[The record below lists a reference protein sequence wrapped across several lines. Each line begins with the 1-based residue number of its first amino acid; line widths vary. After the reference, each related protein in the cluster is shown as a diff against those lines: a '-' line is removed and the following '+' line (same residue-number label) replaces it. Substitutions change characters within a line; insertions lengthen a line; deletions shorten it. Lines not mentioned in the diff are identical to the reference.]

1 MRLRWSEV
9 RDDTLMLRDSKTGP
23 RTAWLSSPARRDL
36 DSLERTGRWV
46 FPASSTDRPASKGWL
61 DRFWWRLRAE
71 AGLDD
76 VRLHDLRH
84 SYASRAL
91 ALGEGIPVISKLLGH
106 RRFATTAR
114 YAHLA
119 REGERRSAAMVGDS
133 IGGDILAGD
142 GGAAA

>member
-1 MRLRWSEV
+1 M
-9 RDDTLMLRDSKTGP
+9 
-23 RTAWLSSPARRDL
+23 
-36 DSLERTGRWV
+36 
-46 FPASSTDRPASKGWL
+46 L
-61 DRFWWRLRAE
+61 DRIPRIEGNPWVITGKNPGDHLKNLDLIWQRIRAR

-76 VRLHDLRH
+76 VRVHDCRQ

-142 GGAAA
+142 GGTA